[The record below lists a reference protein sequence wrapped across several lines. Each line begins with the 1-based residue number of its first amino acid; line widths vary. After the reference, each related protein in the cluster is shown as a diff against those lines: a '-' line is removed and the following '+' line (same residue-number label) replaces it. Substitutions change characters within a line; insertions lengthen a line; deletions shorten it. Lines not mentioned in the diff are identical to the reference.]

1 MIKQFN
7 ELLEDEL
14 KKIYR
19 FFVQQERDLFLQI
32 NSRLHVR
39 KRYEFFSMNQ
49 LNKELDELQK
59 LSTHAKSLS
68 SYIFYNITGVSKILK
83 KFDKKFKR
91 FNYNFTKNFVVEK
104 YKKKNSDLLYIN
116 QYKILDEIGAC
127 VEQLKDELL
136 DQYYYL
142 LDNPIKEQNN
152 ARTEILNQSIKN
164 EDNNIEKGED
174 NLNNLNS
181 LEKNLLNNNDDD
193 QDVDNLNIKDKFS
206 NLKKSIKEMET
217 YYQNTSKTFN
227 IWTNYVKENDLK
239 SDLLVKSAG
248 DIRSGKYE
256 SESANASI
264 IEDDEEKQNNKKHE
278 HFLSKESHWNIKI
291 IYIQAMV
298 MSMCATYIMPTIFY
312 ILTSD
317 EYHSVKTEP
326 KNLRRGFFCGLV
338 ISMSPLGGLISMAFT
353 YCIIK
358 KSYKWSMIIGSILS
372 IIGNSIF
379 IFGIKDSSL
388 YLICIGRLFT
398 GFSLNTPV
406 HRQYLLFFIP
416 KRRMNKYLLYFKLYV
431 LLGNSL
437 GPLMSYLCL
446 FLQRNDDIHQF
457 FNPFS
462 LPGWIC
468 LFISFIL
475 LIFIIFGFSEP
486 LSPKFKIY
494 SKGQNPIE
502 SIKMEDSFALNENLT
517 IFECEKLN
525 EINKKISNFNDE
537 NQFNDTNLVSTTIKE
552 LIEIEIEPY
561 GTVRKAFWLIM
572 LYIFI
577 TNFIINC
584 YFTMCPFFLYINIY
598 SDDYKK
604 GLRVIPFLYFLGL
617 LTVLGAFVLNFYYI
631 SKKLD
636 KILYI
641 KMIALFTFLS
651 ELTNTTIV
659 IQNDKPHAYLA
670 FFLVSILLASVM
682 EDQLIYFYTYIIPS
696 NFQLFGT
703 EGLTVLHVVKYLG
716 NILGSI
722 SSLFGFIL
730 VIQKD
735 KSEEEYVEWLMIYQS
750 IFILCFHLILLIF
763 LFLYS
768 KRFSDRPIRRILYNR
783 NTREVR
789 TTEF

>member
-7 ELLEDEL
+7 ELLEEEI

-19 FFVQQERDLFLQI
+19 FFVQQERELFLQI

-49 LNKELDELQK
+49 LDKELDELQK

-91 FNYNFTKNFVVEK
+91 YNYNFTKNFVVEK

-127 VEQLKDELL
+127 VEQLNDELL

-142 LDNPIKEQNN
+142 LENPIKEENN
-152 ARTEILNQSIKN
+152 ARTEKLKQNLKK
-164 EDNNIEKGED
+164 EDNNIEEREGQ
-174 NLNNLNS
+174 LNNLNN
-181 LEKNLLNNNDDD
+181 LEKNLLNNNDG
-193 QDVDNLNIKDKFS
+193 QDGGNLNIKDKFS
-206 NLKKSIKEMET
+206 NLKKSIKEMEI

-227 IWTNYVKENDLK
+227 VWQRYVKENDLK
-239 SDLLVKSAG
+239 SDLTVKSAG
-248 DIRSGKYE
+248 DIREK
-256 SESANASI
+256 SESGSSNSSN
-264 IEDDEEKQNNKKHE
+264 IEGEEEEKANNKKSE
-278 HFLSKESHWNIKI
+278 HFLSNESHWNIKL
-291 IYIQAMV
+291 IYTQALI

-317 EYHSVKTEP
+317 KFHTGKTKDENI
-326 KNLRRGFFCGLV
+326 KRGFYCGLV
-338 ISMSPLGGLISMAFT
+338 ISMSPLGGLISMGFT

-358 KSYKWSMIIGSILS
+358 KSYKWCMILSSILS
-372 IIGNSIF
+372 LIGNSIF
-379 IFGIKDSSL
+379 ILGIKESSL
-388 YLICIGRLFT
+388 ILICIGRLIT

-406 HRQYLLFFIP
+406 HRQYLLYFIP
-416 KRRMNKYLLYFKLYV
+416 KRRMSKYLLYFKLYV

-437 GPLMSYLCL
+437 GPLMSFLCL
-446 FLQRNDDIHQF
+446 FIRGSQEIHEF

-468 LFISFIL
+468 LILSFIL
-475 LIFIIFGFSEP
+475 LIFIVFGFSEP
-486 LSPKFKIY
+486 LDPKFRIY

-502 SIKMEDSFALNENLT
+502 AMKMEDSFALNDNLT
-517 IFECEKLN
+517 IFECDKLN

-561 GTVRKAFWLIM
+561 GTVRKAFWIITF
-572 LYIFI
+572 YIFI

-584 YFTMCPFFLYINIY
+584 YITMCPFFLYVNIY
-598 SDDYKK
+598 KLSDKNGSK
-604 GLRVIPFLYFLGL
+604 MISILYSLGIL
-617 LTVLGAFVLNFYYI
+617 SIMGAFFLNFYYI
-631 SKKLD
+631 SKRLD

-641 KMIALFTFLS
+641 KIIALTVFLS
-651 ELTNTTIV
+651 ELTNATLV
-659 IQNDKPHAYLA
+659 IQSNKPNIYYFIFLA
-670 FFLVSILLASVM
+670 VILLASVM

-696 NFQLFGT
+696 NFELLGI
-703 EGLTVLHVVKYLG
+703 EGLTVLHIVKYLG
-716 NILGSI
+716 NIIGSV
-722 SSLFGFIL
+722 SSLFGL
-730 VIQKD
+730 VLYSPDRKD
-735 KSEEEYVEWLMIYQS
+735 EECGEWLMIYQS
-750 IFILCFHLILLIF
+750 IFILFFQFVLLIF
-763 LFLYS
+763 FFLYS
-768 KRFSDRPIRRILYNR
+768 KRFSDRPIRRILYNK
-783 NTREVR
+783 NTREIR